1 MNEHEETIKMIG
13 QCMRYQKD
21 NGLTFDTTIAWTPNL
36 VVQTESR
43 NAFDSY
49 RVPLLSL
56 KLDGPIPR
64 AQKR

>member
-1 MNEHEETIKMIG
+1 VNAIPMIG
-13 QCMRYQKD
+13 QCMKYQQD
-21 NGLTFDTTIAWTPNL
+21 NDLTFDTTIAWTPNL

-56 KLDGPIPR
+56 KLDGPTPR
-64 AQKR
+64 AAMSDDV